1 MNRNQLTIILLTLF
15 ILPLLTLAFSPTAK
29 AATTSKP
36 SDVKVNHMVE
46 IRNGGLLT
54 INDTV
59 TLLAN
64 QDETIE
70 LTNYTLGFPYGYQSN
85 LDYAFAYASG
95 DPNNRMNLTLDASMG
110 RTGFYGANVVF
121 PTKATITNDTSYKF
135 TVVFIFSN
143 SITPIGTTYY
153 NASFP
158 AYPSLT
164 QKASQIN
171 LTIITPTGL
180 NYTKSSYENENINFT
195 TTTTGSKQYFNY
207 VKNNLTE
214 FSDQHAWLILL
225 KSGTTLDL
233 LQVNELNRNIKFSG
247 YETMTIT
254 DSYRIIDKAESFATI
269 NLKLPTTAS
278 SILAYDEFG
287 QISESNTKVAQGNTQ
302 TTVTITFTA
311 PYDQNQ
317 EAPFSINYQLP
328 WKDHITTEGWSNF
341 RVTLPFSDNF
351 DWTIKKFTITI
362 TLPEGATLNS
372 APTSG
377 LYSIQ
382 NSAFQNSLSCVFQNA
397 TPFQNLQPL
406 TLTYTRAIFWEAF
419 RPALWMG
426 ALVTVVGAVV
436 TIWRRARPTAATV
449 PSAITRIRAEDLRNF
464 VNQYED
470 KRRLER
476 ELETLEQQA
485 RKGKIPRRNYK
496 VRKMTIES
504 RLTSFSRDRK
514 TLEEKIRMAG
524 PKFNDLMRQVEV
536 AEHEL
541 EGVEADINRTE
552 IRYRRGEITPAAYNK
567 LLEDAYRRRDR
578 SRTTIDGVLL
588 RLKEET
594 I

>member
-1 MNRNQLTIILLTLF
+1 LNRNQLTIILLTLF

>member
-1 MNRNQLTIILLTLF
+1 MKRTQLTIILLTLF
-15 ILPLLTLAFSPTAK
+15 ILPLLTLTFSPTAK
-29 AATTSKP
+29 ATTTSKP
-36 SDVKVNHMVE
+36 SDVKVDHTVE

-54 INDTV
+54 INDTI

-70 LTNYTLGFPYGYQSN
+70 LTNYTIGFPYGYQTN
-85 LDYAFAYASG
+85 LDYAFAYTSG
-95 DPNNRMNLTLDASMG
+95 NPNNRMNLTLDASMG
-110 RTGFYGANVVF
+110 RQGFYGANIIF
-121 PTKATITNDTSYKF
+121 PTKVTITNDTSFKF

-143 SITPIGTTYY
+143 SITPVGTTYY

-164 QKASQIN
+164 QTASQIN

-180 NYTKSSYENENINFT
+180 NYTKSSYDNENINFT
-195 TTTTGSKQYFNY
+195 TTTTSSTQYFNY
-207 VKNNLTE
+207 VKENLTE
-214 FSDQHAWLILL
+214 FSDQHAWFILT
-225 KSGTTLDL
+225 KAATTLEL
-233 LQVNELNRNIKFSG
+233 LQVNELNRNIEFSG

-254 DSYRIIDKAESFATI
+254 DSYRMIDKAESFATI
-269 NLKLPTTAS
+269 NLKLPTIAS

-287 QISESNTKVAQGNTQ
+287 QISESNTKVAQGDTQ

-317 EAPFSINYQLP
+317 EAAFSINYQLP
-328 WKDHITTEGWSNF
+328 WKDHITTESWSNF
-341 RVTLPFSDNF
+341 QVTLPFSDNF

-372 APTSG
+372 PPTNG

-382 NSAFQNSLSCVFQNA
+382 NSAFQNSLSCIFQNA
-397 TPFQNLQPL
+397 TPYQNLQRL
-406 TLTYTRAIFWEAF
+406 TLTYTRTIFWEAF

-426 ALVTVVGAVV
+426 TLVIVIGAVT
-436 TIWRRARPTAATV
+436 TIWRRTRPTAATV
-449 PSAITRIRAEDLRNF
+449 PSAITRIRTEDLRNF
-464 VNQYED
+464 VDQYED

-476 ELETLEQQA
+476 ELETLEEQA

-578 SRTTIDGVLL
+578 SRTTIDGALL

-594 I
+594 T

>member
-1 MNRNQLTIILLTLF
+1 MNRNRLTIILLALF

-29 AATTSKP
+29 AATTTKP
-36 SDVKVNHMVE
+36 SDVQVDHIVD
-46 IRNGGLLT
+46 IRNGGQL
-54 INDTV
+54 IVNDTV
-59 TLLAN
+59 KLIAK
-64 QDETIE
+64 QDDVE

-95 DPNNRMNLTLDASMG
+95 DPNFRMNLTLDASMG

-121 PTKATITNDTSYKF
+121 PTKITITNNTSFKF

-164 QKASQIN
+164 QTASQVN

-195 TTTTGSKQYFNY
+195 KTTTDSTQYFNY
-207 VKNNLTE
+207 VKTNLTE
-214 FSDQHAWLILL
+214 FTEQKAYFILH
-225 KSGTTLDL
+225 KDKTTLDL
-233 LQVNELNRNIKFSG
+233 LQVNELNRNIEFSG
-247 YETMTIT
+247 YETITIT
-254 DSYRIIDKAESFATI
+254 DSYRMIDKAKSLATI
-269 NLKLPTTAS
+269 NLKLPLTAS
-278 SILAYDEFG
+278 NILAYDEFG
-287 QISESNTKVAQGNTQ
+287 KIPETKVKTQQENTQ
-302 TTVTITFTA
+302 TNVNITFTA

-317 EAPFSINYQLP
+317 EAPFSVNYQLP
-328 WKDHITTEGWSNF
+328 WKDHVTTESWTDF
-341 RVTLPFSDNF
+341 RVTFPFSDKF
-351 DWTIKKFTITI
+351 DWTIKKFTITV

-372 APTSG
+372 AASNG
-377 LYSIQ
+377 LYSVQ
-382 NSAFQNSLSCVFQNA
+382 DTAFQSSLSFIFQNA
-397 TPFQNLQPL
+397 TPFQNQQPI
-406 TLTYTRAIFWEAF
+406 TFTYSRAIFWESF
-419 RPALWMG
+419 RPAMWIS
-426 ALVTVVGAVV
+426 ALVLVAGAIITV
-436 TIWRRARPTAATV
+436 WHMARPTAVTV
-449 PSAITRIRAEDLRNF
+449 PSAITRIRAEDLRSF
-464 VNQYED
+464 VDQYDD
-470 KRRLER
+470 KRRLQR

-504 RLTSFSRDRK
+504 RMTSLSRDLK

-541 EGVEADINRTE
+541 EGVEADITRTE

-578 SRTTIDGVLL
+578 SKTSIDGVLL

-594 I
+594 V